1 MRFLQGKGGIWATGT
16 SEEAAAPPP
25 APAHAPDPVR
35 AEATAIAEAS
45 LFDVTWFRER
55 HPDAAGDDALAV
67 IAWQIAHRPLERP
80 HPLFDVAHYTATN
93 PGWEAQARTP
103 LGHYVRHGA
112 RAGASPHPLFD
123 PAWYAAQC
131 PDLPPEALLRDFL
144 ERGHAEGRSPHP
156 AFQPDWYFRQQ
167 PQLRSGRVNPLT
179 HYVEVGW
186 QNGLTPNRLFAT
198 GWFVVTHPDP
208 AGREPLGRFLGE
220 GIAAGQAPHPAIDL
234 AAHAGPE
241 ADAAARRA
249 AYLRLLEAG
258 EAAIP
263 DAALEA
269 ALQNAGP
276 RAAPPPPAAPT
287 PRPPYDLEALGTAFG
302 PDDLPPPL
310 EPHPLPAALL
320 PAIAEAQHV
329 SFDVWDTLLR
339 RDCDP
344 DEVKLQSA
352 RCLLLSGR
360 RWLRA
365 PELGPA
371 AMLTLRQEAEAA
383 VADAQWEYRFEA
395 ALDHWLGTA
404 LRPDTPAPVV
414 AALRARLLAHEA
426 QVEARVTRPDRHAAA
441 LLDAADGRAS
451 LLSDFYCG
459 LGFVRQVLDGHA
471 LDRGFVSAH
480 VSCEVGRTK
489 RHGGLYDDL
498 LAATGQAPA
507 AVLHIGDNAEADI
520 ARARERGLGAF
531 HYEVEVEAARK
542 RWFAEAFHAYRRG
555 DTAPHARRI
564 LALLEAEAAGAA
576 DPAFAAGIRLA
587 PLAFGLALSAGE
599 AAYAAG
605 ADKVWFF
612 TREGVFLRQVYE
624 AIRAADPYHCPL
636 PEGRVLEVSRLATF
650 APSLA
655 ALDVPS
661 LMRLWTLYSSQSLAA
676 LCASLNLPA
685 AAAQRFGP
693 RHGIV
698 PEATIRYPFEDARV
712 AALLADPEFQQAA
725 AMSIDPQRA
734 LLRRYLDEQGFAQGG
749 APAHCVDIGWRG
761 TIQDNLALLTGQPT
775 VGHYLGLFGFLNPQP
790 DGAAKH
796 GYLGDAN
803 RPDRPFELAEV
814 AGLEMLFTQPGG
826 SVTGYAEAAGRVVA
840 RRQTFAGEEALLAG
854 RMAPVQAG
862 MLAAVPLLA
871 GYLGRHGLVAGD
883 LAGLATDLAQS
894 LVLHP
899 PAPIAEAFAA
909 HEHNETFG
917 LGEALRFSAT
927 ELAPLA
933 GLRQGAVLAAG
944 RAAAAGWRWPQ
955 ALLRTQGTAAALA
968 SLDAAQRAAL
978 PAAFNLARGPA
989 LVRSLGDTLAIYA
1002 PPPLRGSGGHRTL
1015 FNLGRRMSALGWR
1028 LSVYLEGTGDGMHI
1042 AEGFLGDTPAR
1053 LEPRWPQGVSS
1064 TLALATV
1071 AYSARFV
1078 AQVPQAPHK
1087 AYLVQDL
1094 EAMFEAMG
1102 DGYLW
1107 NEESYTF
1114 GLRHITI
1121 GHWLTHLLRDRYR
1134 AEAAPAGLGC
1144 DTALYRP
1151 RPEIPRED
1159 AVCFLYQ
1166 PEKPR
1171 RAPRHAIEALRLV
1184 KQRLPGTK
1192 IYLYGSPHRAE
1203 LDFDCEQLGL
1213 IDDLE
1218 QLATLYA
1225 RCRVGLCL
1233 SSSNPSRIPYE
1244 MMAAGC
1250 VPVDLYR
1257 ANNLLDHTTGTL
1269 RLAYQ
1274 AADSLSVAM
1283 ETLLTDP
1290 ADWQRRSAAGIAA
1303 AATRSLDWEL
1313 EAAANHL
1320 FDLVRGRPLAP
1331 DWPFPPPYAEAPV
1344 VGELDDRPSVHGFL
1358 DHQRASLG
1366 PLWRGFGR

>member
-1 MRFLQGKGGIWATGT
+1 
-16 SEEAAAPPP
+16 
-25 APAHAPDPVR
+25 V
-35 AEATAIAEAS
+35 
-45 LFDVTWFRER
+45 
-55 HPDAAGDDALAV
+55 DD
-67 IAWQIAHRPLERP
+67 
-80 HPLFDVAHYTATN
+80 
-93 PGWEAQARTP
+93 
-103 LGHYVRHGA
+103 
-112 RAGASPHPLFD
+112 
-123 PAWYAAQC
+123 
-131 PDLPPEALLRDFL
+131 
-144 ERGHAEGRSPHP
+144 
-156 AFQPDWYFRQQ
+156 
-167 PQLRSGRVNPLT
+167 
-179 HYVEVGW
+179 
-186 QNGLTPNRLFAT
+186 
-198 GWFVVTHPDP
+198 
-208 AGREPLGRFLGE
+208 
-220 GIAAGQAPHPAIDL
+220 
-234 AAHAGPE
+234 
-241 ADAAARRA
+241 
-249 AYLRLLEAG
+249 
-258 EAAIP
+258 
-263 DAALEA
+263 
-269 ALQNAGP
+269 
-276 RAAPPPPAAPT
+276 
-287 PRPPYDLEALGTAFG
+287 
-302 PDDLPPPL
+302 
-310 EPHPLPAALL
+310 HPLPAALL
-320 PAIAEAQHV
+320 PAIAAARHV

-360 RWLRA
+360 RWLRE
-365 PELGPA
+365 PGLDPA
-371 AMLTLRQEAEAA
+371 GMLSRRQEAEAA

-395 ALDHWLGTA
+395 ALDHWLA
-404 LRPDTPAPVV
+404 SVLRADTPPAII

-426 QVEARVTRPDRHAAA
+426 AAEGRVTRPDRHAAS
-441 LLDAADGRAS
+441 LLDAAEGRAS

-459 LGFVRQVLDGHA
+459 VDFVRAVLAGHA

-489 RHGGLYDDL
+489 RHGTLYEDL
-498 LAATGQAPA
+498 LGAIGHAPD

-520 ARARERGLGAF
+520 ERARARGLAAA
-531 HYEVEVEAARK
+531 HYEVPGEAARK

-555 DTAPHARRI
+555 DRGPHARRV
-564 LALLEAEAAGAA
+564 LALLDQAAAAAA

-587 PLAFGLALSAGE
+587 PLAFGLALAAGE

-605 ADKVWFF
+605 AERVWFF

-636 PEGRVLEVSRLATF
+636 PESRLLEVSRLATF

-655 ALDVPS
+655 RLDVPS

-685 AAAQRFGP
+685 SVAARFGP
-693 RHGIV
+693 RHGIA
-698 PEATIRYPFEDARV
+698 PEAIIRYPFEDQRV
-712 AALLADPEFQQAA
+712 QALLADAEFQAA
-725 AMSIDPQRA
+725 AAPIAAQRG
-734 LLRRYLDEQGFAQGG
+734 LLHRYLREQGFEGG
-749 APAHCVDIGWRG
+749 AAALHCVDIGWRG
-761 TIQDNLALLTGQPT
+761 TIQDNLALLTGLPT

-790 DGAAKH
+790 AGAAKH

-803 RPDRPFELAEV
+803 QPDRPFHLTEV
-814 AGLEMLFTQPGG
+814 AGLEMLFSQPGG
-826 SVTGYAEAAGRVVA
+826 SVTGYAERDGRVVA
-840 RRQTFAGEEALLAG
+840 ERRVFAGEEALLTE

-871 GYLGRHGLVAGD
+871 GYLGRHGLVAAD
-883 LAGLATDLAQS
+883 LAGLANDLAQS

-917 LGEALRFSAT
+917 LGEALRFSAA

-944 RAAAAGWRWPQ
+944 RAALAGWRWPQ
-955 ALLRTQGTAAALA
+955 ALLRTSAAAAALA
-968 SLDAAQRAAL
+968 PLDAAQRAAL
-978 PAAFNLARGPA
+978 PAVFNLTRGPA
-989 LVRSLGDTLAIYA
+989 LVQSLGDTLAIYA

-1015 FNLGRRMSALGWR
+1015 FNIGRRMSALGWR
-1028 LSVYLEGTGDGMHI
+1028 LTVYLEGTGDG
-1042 AEGFLGDTPAR
+1042 AEVAESFLGDTPAR
-1053 LEPRWPQGVSS
+1053 LETRWPQGASS

-1071 AYSARFV
+1071 AYSGRFV
-1078 AQVPQAPHK
+1078 AQVPRAPHK

-1094 EAMFEAMG
+1094 EAMFEPMG
-1102 DGYLW
+1102 DSSLW

-1134 AEAAPAGLGC
+1134 AEAVPAGLGS

-1151 RPEIPRED
+1151 RPEIPREN
-1159 AVCFLYQ
+1159 AICFLHQ
-1166 PEKPR
+1166 PDKPR
-1171 RAPRHAIEALRLV
+1171 RAPRHAIEALWLV
-1184 KQRLPGTK
+1184 KQRLPETK

-1203 LDFDCEQLGL
+1203 LDFECEQLGL

-1283 ETLLTDP
+1283 QALLTDP
-1290 ADWQRRSAAGIAA
+1290 EDWQRRSAAGIAA
-1303 AATRSLDWEL
+1303 AAERSLDWEQ

-1320 FDLVRGRPLAP
+1320 LDLVRGRPIEA
-1331 DWPFPPPYAEAPV
+1331 DWPLPAPYAEPPV
-1344 VGELDDRPSVHGFL
+1344 VGELDDRPGVHGFL
-1358 DHQRASLG
+1358 THQRAALG
-1366 PLWRGFGR
+1366 PLWQGFRR